1 MSVIENA
8 IQQIQMEIPGEI
20 LQLAFLPRRYDPS
33 RRKVYIDGQ
42 TPVSID
48 AMIRDIIIQ
57 GYVGKRINRET
68 GQDEDIPLRDIPF
81 ESIDYWN
88 SIYRIPDNL
97 TRQRTITAVKK
108 VTYGNHRYGG
118 TAGTG
123 CSGNNALMG
132 AAQGLMA
139 PHSKPG
145 LIGTAEVTIVGHN
158 TVQITDVNRIQ
169 SDIILTCTLSHN
181 MNFDDIS
188 AASQHRFD
196 ELCVLATKAY
206 IHTKLNI
213 QLDEGAINSGANNGR
228 IREVVD
234 GYADAI
240 QMYKDY
246 MLEKWRPAA
255 MINNKKQYRK
265 IMGYAVGG
273 RR

>member
-1 MSVIENA
+1 MSVIETA
-8 IQQIQMEIPGEI
+8 IEQIHMEVPYEL

-33 RRKVYIDGQ
+33 RRKIFIDGT

-48 AMIRDIIIQ
+48 AMIRDIIVE

-68 GQDEDIPLRDIPF
+68 GQDVDIPLRDLPS
-81 ESIDYWN
+81 EHIDHWN

-118 TAGTG
+118 VAATNCGG
-123 CSGNNALMG
+123 GSALME
-132 AAQGLMA
+132 ATRGLAA
-139 PHSKPG
+139 PHSRPG

-158 TVQITDVNRIQ
+158 VVQITDVNRIQ
-169 SDIILTCTLSHN
+169 SDIILTCTVSHN
-181 MNFDDIS
+181 TNFDDIPP
-188 AASQHRFD
+188 ASRHRFD

-213 QLDEGAINSGANNGR
+213 NLDEGAINSGANNGR

-234 GYADAI
+234 GYQDAM
-240 QMYKDY
+240 QLYKDY

-255 MINNKKQYRK
+255 MINNKAQYRK